1 MSIPKLEWNIQGLL
15 WFYFGCFQGWRSHSL
30 SGLLSGSFSSLFG
43 KNFSPVQ
50 QGISLVATW
59 CHSVCSS
66 AGYLWKSLTQSY
78 SWTPAWWWEAVVSF
92 SRAFLSSQGG
102 WTPLVLVLFLPGM
115 MYSAFTDRLVHPR
128 HKHWFIKLRRS
139 RQPILLDDLE
149 PLTGSSHSHIVSAP
163 LALGSS
169 QGLQSVYLATYW
181 RQLMVP
187 CSRSLVTSCLLL
199 LLWFGGSHSCF
210 FLHVI
215 VFQAYGLSEYLDSSC
230 AFLSSN
236 VFFSPCLNLKYL
248 KNNKQ
253 FNFYFCLDSWSVNEP
268 TLNSHWC
275 IATKFRMAV
284 SNCNTT

>member
-102 WTPLVLVLFLPGM
+102 WTALVLVLFLPGM

-139 RQPILLDDLE
+139 R
-149 PLTGSSHSHIVSAP
+149 LTHSS
-163 LALGSS
+163 G
-169 QGLQSVYLATYW
+169 
-181 RQLMVP
+181 
-187 CSRSLVTSCLLL
+187 
-199 LLWFGGSHSCF
+199 WFGAPEWELAFSHC
-210 FLHVI
+210 V
-215 VFQAYGLSEYLDSSC
+215 C
-230 AFLSSN
+230 
-236 VFFSPCLNLKYL
+236 SPCFGVIPGVAECVLGNLL
-248 KNNKQ
+248 EAVNGPLQQITCNQ
-253 FNFYFCLDSWSVNEP
+253 LPAAAALVWWLTQLFFCPCYSIPGLWSF
-268 TLNSHWC
+268 W
-275 IATKFRMAV
+275 IFR
-284 SNCNTT
+284 